1 MNVNGSNANCWFG
14 RILLSA
20 YNNGTPPAPNGGAIQ
35 IITDYR
41 NPPSYALN
49 NNYITVTDIFDGTGT
64 NALKI
69 TVASISFVGNVKIKV
84 YG

>member
-41 NPPSYALN
+41 YPASLSGA
-49 NNYITVTDIFDGTGT
+49 NNYISVTDIFDATGT